1 MSITGCG
8 GAVPGDLPAVTAA
21 MRRQFDQVRQRT
33 RGLLTALP
41 PNRAL
46 LKAAAPAE
54 SPEKAIHAM
63 TSHVAL
69 DSNAHRD
76 LRIRAGA
83 SAELGDEVMACLTV
97 PSEFRRV
104 QNEFPIL
111 FRRDLD
117 SGRFSALAL
126 FGFENGENLFLEDG
140 RWDARYRPLALSIQP
155 FLIGRAEGRRRRP
168 KFTST
173 SRTSA
178 SPDAGEEGLRAF
190 DEDGRP
196 TPYLES
202 IMGGL
207 DELDQGYRSSADFFA
222 ALERYELL
230 EPFSF
235 DVELARRIEP
245 PAGRLSFDRRG
256 EASRA

>member
-1 MSITGCG
+1 
-8 GAVPGDLPAVTAA
+8 
-21 MRRQFDQVRQRT
+21 
-33 RGLLTALP
+33 
-41 PNRAL
+41 
-46 LKAAAPAE
+46 
-54 SPEKAIHAM
+54 
-63 TSHVAL
+63 
-69 DSNAHRD
+69 
-76 LRIRAGA
+76 
-83 SAELGDEVMACLTV
+83 MACLTV

-126 FGFENGENLFLEDG
+126 FGFENGENLFIQDG

-155 FLIGRAEGRRRRP
+155 FLIGRAEGEG
-168 KFTST
+168 
-173 SRTSA
+173 A
-178 SPDAGEEGLRAF
+178 SEVHIDLAHKRIAGSDEEGLRPF

-202 IMGGL
+202 IIGGL
-207 DELDQGYRSSADFFA
+207 DELDRGHRSSADFFA

-235 DVELARRIEP
+235 DVELRDGSSHRLVGYHLIDEEKLRALEP
-245 PAGRLSFDRRG
+245 GALNELHSAGYLMPIFMALASLSNLAALVERKNERLGDG
-256 EASRA
+256 